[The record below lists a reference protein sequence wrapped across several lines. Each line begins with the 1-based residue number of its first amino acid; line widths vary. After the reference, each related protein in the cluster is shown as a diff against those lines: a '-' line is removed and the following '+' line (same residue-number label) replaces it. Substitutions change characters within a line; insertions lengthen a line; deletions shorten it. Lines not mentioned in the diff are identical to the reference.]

1 MSYGSQTVDV
11 AMTQNELQWLV
22 CCWKKKVIMVQKMH
36 LTDGFTVKNK
46 INKKYLMVGGIYWDF
61 LSKQIHDLY
70 LQLERTFWLKLP

>member
-1 MSYGSQTVDV
+1 
-11 AMTQNELQWLV
+11 
-22 CCWKKKVIMVQKMH
+22 MVQKMR

-46 INKKYLMVGGIYWDF
+46 INKKYLMVGGIYRDF